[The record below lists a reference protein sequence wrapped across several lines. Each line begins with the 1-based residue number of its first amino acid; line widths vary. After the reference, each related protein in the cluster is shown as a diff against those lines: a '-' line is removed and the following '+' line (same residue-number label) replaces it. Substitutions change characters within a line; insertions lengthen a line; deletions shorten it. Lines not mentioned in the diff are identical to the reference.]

1 MNIRT
6 SFKFTLP
13 KGNGIKAEPGR
24 KVSGTMR
31 LIQVKDLV
39 VIERDSAVQQ
49 EAGAFYIVLLSKTI
63 TGLGLEQLVTRKTI
77 EKLCPA
83 DFAFLIDFMHEIN
96 HQVIKQVPLTCA
108 SCGHTYMGAFAQLG
122 EA

>member
-24 KVSGTMR
+24 KVSGTMK
-31 LIQVKDLV
+31 LIQVKDLLD
-39 VIERDSAVQQ
+39 IERDSTVQQ
-49 EAGAFYIVLLSKTI
+49 EPGVFYIVLLSKTI
-63 TGLGLEQLVTRKTI
+63 TALGLEQLVTRRTI
-77 EKLCPA
+77 EKLCPV

-108 SCGHTYMGAFAQLG
+108 SCGHTYWGAFAQLG